1 MTRPEGSDSHFDHGS
16 DDVAHL
22 AEAGDLVQTLIR
34 VPSRT
39 GADFDTPTARVY
51 LHQHI
56 RDGQNFYH
64 SEMINPIYES
74 DAGPS
79 PSFSFDSVVSSTRTG
94 TASPVRTGEISMVT
108 RATPNLEASNFEA
121 SQRLLKFYIDKVAPW
136 V

>member
-1 MTRPEGSDSHFDHGS
+1 
-16 DDVAHL
+16 
-22 AEAGDLVQTLIR
+22 
-34 VPSRT
+34 
-39 GADFDTPTARVY
+39 
-51 LHQHI
+51 
-56 RDGQNFYH
+56 
-64 SEMINPIYES
+64 MINPIYES